1 MAASSDPGQAKALE
15 PERRQDPDGWVAR
28 WMDGKGELHEAGLH
42 PARDAAEAVAS
53 AMAAEDNRKQPRTRR
68 RTRRKRYARSLKP
81 VPVRRANG
89 PIQYQGRLKTA
100 NGKDLRVPGLHPNA
114 TRAKKASDDAAAAAN
129 QNGSGTGD
137 ARPVGHYVDHW
148 PSRQSVE
155 TLGTHKER
163 LRILL
168 RVLPHPDVPVDE
180 LTRDDVYEAKD
191 ALVDEGY
198 HPDYI
203 RQILQSLSALIEIL
217 REHDTIAT
225 KNVASRIKIT
235 EEDRKLAFANRDVRV
250 ARKCAEAKKAG
261 RKPRRESQPPRAVT
275 AEEFHAT
282 IRFTSPF
289 WQARLKLAAATGVRP
304 GELYAANRRNVH
316 RDRQLIDIAENVSRG
331 GELLDGTK
339 NTYILQPGHRS
350 RLTIFPASLLEE
362 LDATGIP
369 VDGYWIR
376 APDGGLINANNF
388 RNRVFKP
395 MMEAAVSAKCADYWT
410 LKDLRHTFSTQLLG
424 AGLPITHVARWMG
437 DSVTIDDGVGG
448 RRRVRSQAVTV
459 YEHPDEAHVARAA
472 DVMRTYLRV
481 GQQKLF
487 GS

>member
-1 MAASSDPGQAKALE
+1 MAT
-15 PERRQDPDGWVAR
+15 
-28 WMDGKGELHEAGLH
+28 
-42 PARDAAEAVAS
+42 
-53 AMAAEDNRKQPRTRR
+53 EDNRKRARNR
-68 RTRRKRYARSLKP
+68 KRVRCKRYARSLKP
-81 VPVRRANG
+81 VPIKRASG

-100 NGKDLRVPGLHPNA
+100 SGRDVRVPGLHPSA

-129 QNGSGTGD
+129 QNRSGTGD
-137 ARPVGHYVDHW
+137 ARPISHYVDRW
-148 PSRQSVE
+148 PARQSVE

-168 RVLPHPDVPVDE
+168 GVLSDPDVPADE
-180 LTRDDVYEAKD
+180 LTRDDVYNAKD
-191 ALVDEGY
+191 ALVDKGY

-235 EEDRKLAFANRDVRV
+235 KEERKLAFANREVRL
-250 ARKCAEAKKAG
+250 ATKRAEANKAG
-261 RKPRRESQPPRAVT
+261 RKPRRERQQPRAVP

-304 GELYAANRRNVH
+304 GELYATNRRNVH
-316 RDRQLIDIAENVSRG
+316 RDREMIDIAENVTRA

-339 NTYILQPGHRS
+339 NTYTLAPGHRS
-350 RLTIFPASLLEE
+350 RLTIFPAALLEE
-362 LDATGIP
+362 LDTTGIP

-376 APDGGLINANNF
+376 APNGGLINANNF

-395 MMEAAVSAKCADYWT
+395 MMEAAVRSNSADYWT

-437 DSVTIDDGVGG
+437 DSVTVDDGAGG

-459 YEHPDEAHVARAA
+459 YEHPDETHVARAA

>member
-1 MAASSDPGQAKALE
+1 
-15 PERRQDPDGWVAR
+15 
-28 WMDGKGELHEAGLH
+28 
-42 PARDAAEAVAS
+42 
-53 AMAAEDNRKQPRTRR
+53 
-68 RTRRKRYARSLKP
+68 
-81 VPVRRANG
+81 
-89 PIQYQGRLKTA
+89 
-100 NGKDLRVPGLHPNA
+100 
-114 TRAKKASDDAAAAAN
+114 
-129 QNGSGTGD
+129 
-137 ARPVGHYVDHW
+137 
-148 PSRQSVE
+148 
-155 TLGTHKER
+155 
-163 LRILL
+163 
-168 RVLPHPDVPVDE
+168 
-180 LTRDDVYEAKD
+180 VYKAKD

-203 RQILQSLSALIEIL
+203 RQVLQSLSALIEIL

-235 EEDRKLAFANRDVRV
+235 KEDRKLAFANREVRV
-250 ARKCAEAKKAG
+250 ARKRTEANEAG

-282 IRFTSPF
+282 IQFTSPS

-316 RDRQLIDIAENVSRG
+316 RDRQLIEIGENVSRG

-339 NTYILQPGHRS
+339 NTYILQPGHRT

-395 MMEAAVSAKCADYWT
+395 MMEAAVSARCADYWT

-437 DSVTIDDGVGG
+437 DSVTVDDGAGG

-472 DVMRTYLRV
+472 DIMRTYLRV